1 MFLGKIRLKTR
12 FTIGESHAISHAN
25 VTEQQTQ
32 ERRIQQPAV
41 NPRRG
46 NLTPKLNPLERE
58 RRLESQ
64 REQRRRRRQQQ
75 TAEQREHHSM
85 NLEC

>member
-1 MFLGKIRLKTR
+1 M

-41 NPRRG
+41 NPCRG
-46 NLTPKLNPLERE
+46 RFDTETESSGARTP
-58 RRLESQ
+58 
-64 REQRRRRRQQQ
+64 
-75 TAEQREHHSM
+75 T
-85 NLEC
+85 